1 MNCEILTTR
10 KGMHFQAWQFNSRVW
25 FWNGIVQTQWLVP
38 ENIVDSTGKYFDM
51 KWHDGRVSS
60 DPVCETNF
68 QIAWA
73 WPPLKKND
81 VDWSDQETTTST
93 LILRMMG
100 TNGQKAKKLPCF
112 ALLLTTCFLTGEFL
126 HFFYLFLLSPSGD
139 LGIGLVWDNPTPP
152 RTGPTFW
159 SDCWNPLQSELNYLW
174 GVLICSQDDIRWF

>member
-10 KGMHFQAWQFNSRVW
+10 KGMHFQAWQFNSRVQE

-112 ALLLTTCFLTGEFL
+112 ALLLATCFLSGEFST
-126 HFFYLFLLSPSGD
+126 FLQSISSPKYT
-139 LGIGLVWDNPTPP
+139 LVWIVNHK
-152 RTGPTFW
+152 
-159 SDCWNPLQSELNYLW
+159 LQSVSISSPKYSVVW
-174 GVLICSQDDIRWF
+174 IIWDKTT